1 MSNSLERQGTLSG
14 NNGAMEDKSMP
25 VAIVGM
31 SFRGPGDATTVEN
44 LWKMLS
50 EARESRTSIP
60 KEKWN
65 NEAFYHPDYK
75 RHGTVSSVF
84 KDG

>member
-1 MSNSLERQGTLSG
+1 MSTAPNIRGDASDSI
-14 NNGAMEDKSMP
+14 NGAMEDKSMP
-25 VAIVGM
+25 IAIVGM

-50 EARESRTSIP
+50 EARESRTTIP

-65 NEAFYHPDYK
+65 NEAFYHPDHK
-75 RHGTVSSVF
+75 RHGTVSIP
-84 KDG
+84 KAA